1 MDGNIPDYIKVAQEF
16 LKAVYKG
23 HRFFLYHINDMPIG
37 LKSTLRHF
45 ADDTI
50 SYMTVSNTPDAETLQ
65 ADLDKLA
72 TWEQKWKMVFH
83 QEKCNVVSIGNVNQ

>member
-1 MDGNIPDYIKVAQEF
+1 MDGNIPDYIKVTQEF

-23 HRFFLYHINDMPIG
+23 HSFFLYHINDMPIG

-72 TWEQKWKMVFH
+72 TWEQK
-83 QEKCNVVSIGNVNQ
+83 